1 MDVQRPAGVGAA
13 KGPLAFEAGTS
24 RGFWKSTRQ
33 KILPEEAISSDVH
46 HLLFRN
52 FCYQEAK
59 GPREVCS
66 QLHQLCHQW
75 LKPESST
82 KAQIVDLVVLEE
94 FLAVLPPEM
103 ESWVRECGAKT
114 CSQAVALAEGFLLSQ
129 ATDEGLGVKQ
139 VPEMWTEVVAAHPKE
154 RADVSTQEQLFGK
167 ISEEEPTQVTSPRNG
182 KVSVVTHETSPFCDG
197 AETASVSPS
206 QGSVSFE
213 EVAVYFMEEE
223 WEILDSSQKALHKE
237 VMLENSQNVTAL
249 TACVQE
255 KENFKEHSLPLLQTA
270 QYEVDKE
277 KFGNQEEP
285 KRNEKTCEID
295 GMQKAFPSGG
305 TEAHVIPSKEC
316 GEGFGESSD
325 LMKHEIIH
333 SGQKPY
339 VCMECGKSFCQRG
352 QFRIHER
359 IHTGERPFKC
369 TECGKGFSV
378 RGHLTNHERIHTG
391 EKPFKCM
398 DCGKSFSHNSALSRH
413 ERAHTGEKPFK
424 CMDCGKSFC
433 HGGKLRIHERIHT
446 GEKPFKCMECG
457 KGFSMTGHL
466 ANHERIHTG
475 EKPFKCPDCGKR
487 FNQNSSLMTHKRI
500 HTGEKPYHCLECGKS
515 FSHNSA
521 LTRHERTH
529 TGEKPFECTDCGKSF
544 SQNSSLMTHKR
555 IHTGEKPYRCL
566 ECGKSF
572 SHNSALTRHERTHTG
587 EKPFECPDCGK
598 SFSQNSSLMTHK
610 RIHTGEKPYQ
620 CLECGKSFCQSGQF
634 MMHKRIHTG

>member
-1 MDVQRPAGVGAA
+1 MTSCPCETLLQPLRCSSASKSESNFVERRGFFVLFFFWPWWKLHWSYKDKMEVERPAGLGASN
-13 KGPLAFEAGTS
+13 GPAAFEDGTS
-24 RGFWKSTRQ
+24 SVSWKSTRQ
-33 KILPEEAISSDVH
+33 KLLHEEVVSPDVH
-46 HLLFRN
+46 CLFFRN
-52 FCYQEAK
+52 FCYQKAK

-82 KAQIVDLVVLEE
+82 KAQMVDMVVLEE

-129 ATDEGLGVKQ
+129 ATDEGLVEKQ
-139 VPEMWTEVVAAHPKE
+139 VPEALMEMVSAQPKE
-154 RADVSTQEQLFGK
+154 KEDGSVSSQEHLFGK
-167 ISEEEPTQVTSPRNG
+167 VSKEDPAEVTSL
-182 KVSVVTHETSPFCDG
+182 SACDQETENS
-197 AETASVSPS
+197 
-206 QGSVSFE
+206 
-213 EVAVYFMEEE
+213 
-223 WEILDSSQKALHKE
+223 KE
-237 VMLENSQNVTAL
+237 VSA
-249 TACVQE
+249 AR
-255 KENFKEHSLPLLQTA
+255 LQTA
-270 QYEVDKE
+270 QNEADE
-277 KFGNQEEP
+277 EMFGNPEET
-285 KRNEKTCEID
+285 NSSEKTCDINGRQD
-295 GMQKAFPSGG
+295 SYPSGG
-305 TEAHVIPSKEC
+305 MEAHVTPPEEC
-316 GEGFGESSD
+316 GEGVSESSD
-325 LMKHEIIH
+325 LTKHEGIH

-339 VCMECGKSFCQRG
+339 VCVDCGKSFWQRA

-369 TECGKGFSV
+369 AECGKGFTV
-378 RGHLTNHERIHTG
+378 RGHLINHERIHTG
-391 EKPFKCM
+391 EKPFRCM

-413 ERAHTGEKPFK
+413 ERTHTGEKPFR
-424 CMDCGKSFC
+424 CTDCGKGFC

-446 GEKPFKCMECG
+446 GEKPFKCTECG

-475 EKPFKCPDCGKR
+475 EKPFKCTDCGKS

-529 TGEKPFECTDCGKSF
+529 TGEKPFECPNCGKSF

-598 SFSQNSSLMTHK
+598 SFSQNSSLMTHR

-620 CLECGKSFCQSGQF
+620 CPECGKSFCQSGQY